1 MSFLFD
7 NKKIELNNMTDINS
21 NITCIIEEMDLTKLS
36 KTELL
41 EKCEEL
47 GIKKRKSKNK
57 GELIEIINT
66 HIPKKQIELII
77 EDELDDDESCNS
89 NTSNAKDKKN
99 IEQEDELPG
108 LYNDLMNNTPNQE
121 INQIYNV
128 DCITKLKTYNDKI
141 INLTILDPPY
151 YKVVNEKWDHLWKNE
166 IDYLTWFEELV
177 VEVSRVSKNNSA
189 LYLFGYWRMLY
200 KQIPILEKYGFQF
213 KQSVTIDK
221 GIRSIGGRKTTTYTI
236 FPNTTEHLLY
246 FVKDNYQNIKKYLK
260 MKQKQLG
267 KTSLEINTQLGCKTN
282 GGGMWSIYT
291 GNNICKQIPTE
302 SYWNKLQDILEFNI
316 PYDDVKFTFNIE
328 MGITDVWS
336 DINFYEE
343 NRIHPTQKPQKLLDR
358 IIKASSN
365 EGDLILDPF
374 LGSGNTIKSCIKL
387 KRNYI
392 GMEMSS
398 EYFKNINLS

>member
-1 MSFLFD
+1 
-7 NKKIELNNMTDINS
+7 
-21 NITCIIEEMDLTKLS
+21 MDLTKLS
-36 KTELL
+36 NAELL
-41 EKCEEL
+41 AKCQ
-47 GIKKRKSKNK
+47 GIGFTKCKSKNK
-57 GELIEIINT
+57 GELIELINT
-66 HIPKKQIELII
+66 HTPKESIEFII
-77 EDELDDDESCNS
+77 EENSCNS
-89 NTSNAKDKKN
+89 NTNNTKENKN
-99 IEQEDELPG
+99 IKEDALQD
-108 LYNDLMNNTPNQE
+108 LYNDLIKNKHNQA
-121 INQIYNV
+121 INQIYND

-177 VEVSRVSKNNSA
+177 IEVSRVSKNNSA

-213 KQSVTIDK
+213 KQSITIDK

-267 KTSLEINTQLGCKTN
+267 KTSFEINTQLGCKTN

-302 SYWNKLQDILEFNI
+302 FYWNKLQDILQFNI

-336 DINFYEE
+336 DINFYQE

-358 IIKASSN
+358 IIKASSK

-374 LGSGNTIKSCIKL
+374 LGSGNTIKSCIRL

-392 GMEMSS
+392 GMEMST

>member
-1 MSFLFD
+1 
-7 NKKIELNNMTDINS
+7 
-21 NITCIIEEMDLTKLS
+21 MDLTKLL
-36 KTELL
+36 KQALIV
-41 EKCEEL
+41 KCEEL
-47 GIKKRKSKNK
+47 GIKKCKSKNR
-57 GELIEIINT
+57 GELIELINT
-66 HIPKKQIELII
+66 HIPKKTMEFII
-77 EDELDDDESCNS
+77 EDNSCNS
-89 NTSNAKDKKN
+89 NINN
-99 IEQEDELPG
+99 IKENIHIEEDELQS
-108 LYNDLMNNTPNQE
+108 LYNELINNFPNQE
-121 INQIYNV
+121 INKIYND

-166 IDYLTWFEELV
+166 IDYLMWFEELV

-189 LYLFGYWRMLY
+189 LYLFGYWRMLH

-213 KQSVTIDK
+213 KQSITIDK

-236 FPNTTEHLLY
+236 FHNTTEHLLY

-260 MKQKQLG
+260 MKQKKIG
-267 KTSLEINTQLGCKTN
+267 KTSLEINTQLGCKIN

-291 GNNICKQIPTE
+291 GNNVCKQIPTE
-302 SYWNKLQDILEFNI
+302 FYWNKLQDILQFNI
-316 PYDDVKFTFNIE
+316 PYGDVKFTFNIE

-392 GMEMSS
+392 GMEMSP
-398 EYFKNINLS
+398 EYFNSIKLS